1 MHINDIDGTDDVIVI
16 DGNQEV
22 TLTRAEYLDY
32 TQMAKWDEA
41 IIDALR
47 EKESRIMSKVA

>member
-1 MHINDIDGTDDVIVI
+1 VI